1 MKENGYKLFDLVT
14 YVFKYG
20 HIYIKSNVR
29 LVLKDVKINHQSIL
43 KMLINIKSWKGICH
57 DINVKM
63 MLIAIVN

>member
-1 MKENGYKLFDLVT
+1 MKENGYNLVDLVT

-43 KMLINIKSWKGICH
+43 K
-57 DINVKM
+57 
-63 MLIAIVN
+63 IVN